1 MKKKA
6 LFAKIK
12 SASGQN
18 KRFFA
23 QKKKLLL
30 RRFLLFAFFTAYV
43 KYIYHGSNNMV
54 SEAKNCQKTGN
65 FSFLQPDHW
74 TSDKKI

>member
-1 MKKKA
+1 MKMCRKYSFLADFQSSFFKEVFCSKKK
-6 LFAKIK
+6 
-12 SASGQN
+12 
-18 KRFFA
+18 
-23 QKKKLLL
+23 
-30 RRFLLFAFFTAYV
+30 AYV

-54 SEAKNCQKTGN
+54 SEAKNCQTTGN